1 MELRHIRYF
10 LAVAEELNFTR
21 AAARVGIGQP
31 PLSQQIRSLEEELG
45 APLFNRLPHGVEL
58 TTVGR
63 AFLPEA
69 RAALEQ
75 ADRAA
80 RTARRAGR
88 GETGRLRVGFTGSA
102 AFRKEVP
109 AAIRDFR
116 RAFPGV
122 ELLLE
127 EAPTAPLLGRLLAG
141 DVDAAFVRPGRS
153 EAPGLNLMDLGD
165 EPMTVAL
172 PAAHRLARARTVRI
186 AMLAGEP
193 LILFPRDAGPGLYD
207 QIANACR
214 QAGFEPT
221 LGPIA
226 PQLTSVA
233 NFVAAGVGVSIIP
246 ESVARVRLP
255 GVRYRPLDGHAP
267 RARLALAT
275 RAHEPSIVVRNF
287 ESLLKAADGQE
298 SI

>member
-1 MELRHIRYF
+1 MELRHFRYF

-58 TTVGR
+58 TAVGR
-63 AFLPEA
+63 AFVPEV

-75 ADRAA
+75 AARAA

-102 AFRKEVP
+102 AFRPEVP

-116 RAFPGV
+116 RAFPEV
-122 ELLLE
+122 ELFLE
-127 EAPTAPLLGRLLAG
+127 EAPTTPLLNWLLAG
-141 DVDAAFVRPGRS
+141 EVDAAFVRSSPAEFPRVKM
-153 EAPGLNLMDLGD
+153 MDLGD
-165 EPMTVAL
+165 EAMLVVL
-172 PAAHRLARARTVRI
+172 PAAHRLARAKTVQV
-186 AMLAGEP
+186 ATLAGEP

-207 QIANACR
+207 QIADACR
-214 QAGFEPT
+214 RAGFEPT
-221 LGPIA
+221 LGPVA

-233 NFVAAGVGVSIIP
+233 NFVAAGVGVSIVP
-246 ESVARVRLP
+246 ESLAQVRVP
-255 GVRYRPLDGHAP
+255 GVRYRPLSGHSPA
-267 RARLALAT
+267 ARLALAT
-275 RAHEPSIVVRNF
+275 RLDDESVVTRNF
-287 ESLLKAADGQE
+287 VSLVPGGRR
-298 SI
+298 

>member
-1 MELRHIRYF
+1 MELRHLRYF

-69 RAALEQ
+69 RAAREQ

-80 RTARRAGR
+80 RAARRASR

-116 RAFPGV
+116 KTFPDV

-127 EAPTAPLLGRLLAG
+127 EAPTAPLLDRLRDG
-141 DVDAAFVRPGRS
+141 DVDAAFVRPGPAES
-153 EAPGLNLMDLGD
+153 HGVNMMDLGD
-165 EPMTVAL
+165 EPMVVAL
-172 PAAHRLARARTVRI
+172 PASHRLARAKAVHVTS
-186 AMLAGEP
+186 LSGEP
-193 LILFPRDAGPGLYD
+193 LVLFPRDAGPGLYD
-207 QIANACR
+207 HIADACR
-214 QAGFEPT
+214 RAGFEPT
-221 LGPIA
+221 LGPVA

-233 NFVAAGVGVSIIP
+233 NFIATGVGVSIIP
-246 ESVARVRLP
+246 ESLAQIRLP
-255 GVRYRPLDGHAP
+255 GVRYRPLTGHP
-267 RARLALAT
+267 PVARLALAT
-275 RAHEPSIVVRNF
+275 RLDDESVVIRNF
-287 ESLLKAADGQE
+287 VSLLPAGKR
-298 SI
+298 

>member
-1 MELRHIRYF
+1 MELRHFRYF

-45 APLFNRLPHGVEL
+45 APLFNRLPHGVDL
-58 TTVGR
+58 TAVGR

-102 AFRKEVP
+102 AFRPEVP

-116 RAFPGV
+116 RAFPEV
-122 ELLLE
+122 ELFLE
-127 EAPTAPLLGRLLAG
+127 EAPTAPLLNWLLAG
-141 DVDAAFVRPGRS
+141 DVDAAFVRSSPAD
-153 EAPGLNLMDLGD
+153 APRVKMIDLGD
-165 EPMTVAL
+165 EAMVVVL
-172 PAAHRLARARTVRI
+172 PAAHRLARAKTVPV
-186 AMLAGEP
+186 ATLAGEP

-207 QIANACR
+207 QIADACR
-214 QAGFEPT
+214 RAGFEPT
-221 LGPIA
+221 LGPVA
-226 PQLTSVA
+226 PQITSVA
-233 NFVAAGVGVSIIP
+233 NFVAAGSGVSIVP
-246 ESVARVRLP
+246 ESLAQVRVP
-255 GVRYRPLDGHAP
+255 GVRYRPLSGHPPA
-267 RARLALAT
+267 ARLALAT
-275 RAHEPSIVVRNF
+275 RLDDESVVTRNF
-287 ESLLKAADGQE
+287 VSLLPGGKH
-298 SI
+298 